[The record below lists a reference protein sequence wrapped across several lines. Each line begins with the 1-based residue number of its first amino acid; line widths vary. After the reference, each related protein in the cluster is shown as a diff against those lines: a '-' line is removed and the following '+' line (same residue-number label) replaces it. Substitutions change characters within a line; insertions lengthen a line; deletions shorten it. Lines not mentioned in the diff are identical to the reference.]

1 MGRYSDKWFESQM
14 KTLRPSL
21 AWQVFIL
28 LALVL
33 GAQPSVLPFHVELS
47 SPHDDTLLAPK
58 QALET
63 LALTRLSGKK
73 DFSKFTPVGLMQD
86 CSVAVRLTGTIFSVS
101 PVGSGSQPSV
111 LSFSH
116 NRSPP
121 LL

>member
-1 MGRYSDKWFESQM
+1 MGKYSDKWFESQM

-21 AWQVFIL
+21 AWQVIIL
-28 LALVL
+28 LVLVL
-33 GAQPSVLPFHVELS
+33 GAQPVPPFHVELS
-47 SPHDDTLLAPK
+47 SPHDDTLLASK